1 MNLNLKNRKVVITG
15 VGDGIGR
22 EMALMFAAEGAQ
34 VAGCSRT
41 QKSLD
46 VLADEMP
53 GEGHCFKAVDL
64 ASAQAT
70 ETFHRDVTQ
79 AFGGLDI
86 LVNNVGSIQ
95 KLATFSE
102 LTDADWEE
110 AFQINLMSAVR
121 MCRLFLPQLKE
132 SASASIL
139 NISSIAGSRPD
150 VIFPHYAAFKAGLSN
165 LTVSLSQ
172 TLAPDRIRVNAI
184 SPGPVWSRSW
194 ENEAAGAAQK
204 QGKELD
210 AVRDEIRAASSEST
224 LLKRMGEPGDVA
236 GLAVFLSSN
245 AGGWITGTNYTVDGG
260 ILRNPY

>member
-1 MNLNLKNRKVVITG
+1 MPQKARGSRVVRG
-15 VGDGIGR
+15 
-22 EMALMFAAEGAQ
+22 L
-34 VAGCSRT
+34 
-41 QKSLD
+41 KSLED
-46 VLADEMP
+46 LAKEIS

-70 ETFHRDVTQ
+70 EAFHRDATK
-79 AFGGLDI
+79 AFDGLDI
-86 LVNNVGSIQ
+86 LVNNVGAIQ
-95 KLATFSE
+95 KLATFLE

-132 SASASIL
+132 STSASIL

-184 SPGPVWSRSW
+184 SPGPVWTRSW
-194 ENEAAGAAQK
+194 ENEAAGAARE
-204 QGKELD
+204 QGRELE
-210 AVRDEIRAASSEST
+210 AVRDEIRSASSENT

-236 GLAVFLSSN
+236 ALAVFLSSD
-245 AGGWITGTNYTVDGG
+245 AGGWITGANYTVDGG